1 MAALDVRLDAEDLA
15 LLDDEFPPPD
25 GPTALAIV

>member
-1 MAALDVRLDAEDLA
+1 VAALDVKLDDEDLA

-25 GPTALAIV
+25 GPTSLAIV